1 MYAPMMLDPSPTLP
15 HGRGLPFVTASP
27 VIRLGRPLSEAV
39 EHFQQNPSL
48 RLLPVLDEADR
59 PKGAIYERDMRRIL
73 FNPFG
78 HALLRNPSF
87 GGRLDDHIR
96 PCASVERSATIEML
110 IDLYAA
116 QGQKCEGLIVIEGGR
131 YAGMV
136 GGQLL
141 LKLAAE
147 RDARVAIVRAE
158 RLERVTRESGSFRD
172 DIATLIADLVGMADM
187 LSRLASDAA
196 ERAAHNGQA
205 AAGMAVAA
213 AQTADNLSGIA
224 GSANDLGLLF
234 QSIED
239 EVRQA
244 GAAIKAAVEQTRLG
258 SAQTQQMRVQADGI
272 GEVTA
277 LIDAVAR
284 ATATLAL
291 NAGIEAARAGEAGQG
306 FAVVAR
312 EVKLLAGQTR
322 EAAAEIADRID
333 HIRTTV
339 GHVAQGHAL
348 MGSAIET
355 ADRLSASVFDAVARH
370 GAFSRGIAAS
380 MAEAG
385 ESSDHVRLSASQISG
400 NADAAVDG
408 ARNIRHAAS
417 QLAGEAQRLDARA
430 SLFIEAIR
438 LD

>member
-1 MYAPMMLDPSPTLP
+1 MYAPTMLDPSPSLS
-15 HGRGLPFVTASP
+15 HRQGLPFVTASP
-27 VIRLGRPLSEAV
+27 FIRTGQPLSEAV
-39 EHFQQNPSL
+39 EQFQQNPSL
-48 RLLPVLDEADR
+48 RLLPVLDDADR
-59 PKGAIYERDMRRIL
+59 PKGAIYERDMRQIL

-87 GGRLDDHIR
+87 GGRLDDHVR

-116 QGQKCEGLIVIEGGR
+116 QGQKCEGLIVVENGR

-147 RDARVAIVRAE
+147 RDARVAVARAE
-158 RLERVTRESGSFRD
+158 RLERVTRESGLFRD
-172 DIATLIADLVGMADM
+172 DIATLIADLVAMADM

-196 ERAAHNGQA
+196 ERAADNGQA

-213 AQTADNLSGIA
+213 AQTADNLTGIA
-224 GSANDLGLLF
+224 GSANDLVLLF
-234 QSIED
+234 QSIEE

-244 GAAIKAAVEQTRLG
+244 GAAIRAAVEQTRLG
-258 SAQTQQMRVQADGI
+258 SAQTEQLRVQADGI

-322 EAAAEIADRID
+322 EAAAEIASRIE
-333 HIRTTV
+333 HIRSTV
-339 GHVAQGHAL
+339 GHVAQGHGL
-348 MGSAIET
+348 MGSAIEK
-355 ADRLSASVFDAVARH
+355 ADRLSASLFDAVARH
-370 GAFSRGIAAS
+370 GAFSRGIGAS
-380 MAEAG
+380 MSEAG
-385 ESSDHVRLSASQISG
+385 ESSDHVRVSASQISN
-400 NADAAVDG
+400 NASAAVDG
-408 ARNIRHAAS
+408 AQAMREAAG
-417 QLAGEAQRLDARA
+417 QLAAEAQRLDARA

-438 LD
+438 HD

>member
-1 MYAPMMLDPSPTLP
+1 MYAPMMLEPSPSLP
-15 HGRGLPFVTASP
+15 QGQGLPFVMASP
-27 VIRLGRPLSEAV
+27 FIRLGRPLSEAV
-39 EHFQQNPSL
+39 EQFQQNPSL
-48 RLLPVLDEADR
+48 RLLPVLDDADR
-59 PKGAIYERDMRRIL
+59 PRGAIYERDMRRIL

-87 GGRLDDHIR
+87 GGRLDDHVR
-96 PCASVERSATIEML
+96 PCASVERSATIEMV

-116 QGQKCEGLIVIEGGR
+116 QGQKCEGLIVVEGGC

-147 RDARVAIVRAE
+147 RDARVAVARAE
-158 RLERVTRESGSFRD
+158 RLERVTRESGRFRD
-172 DIATLIADLVGMADM
+172 DIAMLIADLVAMADM

-196 ERAAHNGQA
+196 ERAADNGQA

-213 AQTADNLSGIA
+213 AQTADNLTGIA

-234 QSIED
+234 QSIEE

-244 GAAIKAAVEQTRLG
+244 GAAIRAAVEQTRLG
-258 SAQTQQMRVQADGI
+258 SAQTEQLRVQADGI

-322 EAAAEIADRID
+322 EAAAEIASRIE
-333 HIRTTV
+333 HIRSTV
-339 GHVAQGHAL
+339 GHVAQGHGL
-348 MGSAIET
+348 MGSAIEK
-355 ADRLSASVFDAVARH
+355 ADRLSASLFDAVARH

-385 ESSDHVRLSASQISG
+385 ESSDHVRVSASQISN
-400 NADAAVDG
+400 NASAAVDG
-408 ARNIRHAAS
+408 ARAMREAAG
-417 QLAGEAQRLDARA
+417 QLAAEAQRLDARA
-430 SLFIEAIR
+430 SLFIKAIR
-438 LD
+438 PG

>member
-1 MYAPMMLDPSPTLP
+1 
-15 HGRGLPFVTASP
+15 
-27 VIRLGRPLSEAV
+27 
-39 EHFQQNPSL
+39 
-48 RLLPVLDEADR
+48 
-59 PKGAIYERDMRRIL
+59 
-73 FNPFG
+73 
-78 HALLRNPSF
+78 
-87 GGRLDDHIR
+87 
-96 PCASVERSATIEML
+96 
-110 IDLYAA
+110 
-116 QGQKCEGLIVIEGGR
+116 
-131 YAGMV
+131 MV

-147 RDARVAIVRAE
+147 RDARVAIARAE
-158 RLERVTRESGSFRD
+158 RLERVTRESGGFRD

-224 GSANDLGLLF
+224 GSANDLGRLF

-258 SAQTQQMRVQADGI
+258 SAQTQQLRVQADGI

-333 HIRTTV
+333 HIRATV
-339 GHVAQGHAL
+339 GHVAQGHEL
-348 MGSAIET
+348 MGAAIET

-370 GAFSRGIAAS
+370 GAFSRSIAAS
-380 MAEAG
+380 MSEAG